1 MNEPNKEY
9 LELVKS
15 KMPKSK
21 HLLTTFRAFWVG
33 GLICCIG
40 QGFNDL
46 YTHLWGNIFEEDE
59 ISTLVTLSLITITVI
74 LTGLGIYDKIGAYA
88 GAGSIVPIT
97 GFANSVASPAIE
109 HKREGVILGL
119 CSNMFSVAGPVIV
132 FGIASSIVV
141 GVVVLIFKGAFI

>member
-21 HLLTTFRAFWVG
+21 HLLTCFRAFWVG
-33 GLICCIG
+33 GTICCIG
-40 QGFNDL
+40 QGFTDL
-46 YTHLWGNIFEEDE
+46 YTYLWGNKLPKED
-59 ISTLVTLSLITITVI
+59 ISTLVTLTLITITVV

-109 HKREGVILGL
+109 HKREGVVLGL

-132 FGIASSIVV
+132 FGITSSILV
-141 GVVVLIFKGAFI
+141 GIIVLIFKGAFV

>member
-9 LELVKS
+9 MELVKN

-21 HLLTTFRAFWVG
+21 HLITMFRAFWVG

-40 QGFNDL
+40 QAITDL
-46 YTHLWGNIFEEDE
+46 YKLWFNNLAEQDIA
-59 ISTLVTLSLITITVI
+59 TLTTITLITITVI
-74 LTGLGIYDKIGAYA
+74 LTGFGIYDKIGAYA

-109 HKREGVILGL
+109 HKREGVVLGL
-119 CSNMFSVAGPVIV
+119 CANMFTVAGPVIV
-132 FGIASSIVV
+132 FGISSSIFV
-141 GVVVLIFKGAFI
+141 GIIVLIFKGAFIG